1 MVLFVM
7 LGVKRI
13 ITDVGIELII
23 QEWSIFTK
31 GKFHLNGY
39 IYSIMVNIWI
49 KISSSKMLTKGKPEK
64 YIKELCVKVNAN
76 KQLIEKHK
84 P

>member
-39 IYSIMVNIWI
+39 IYSIMVKHMNKNILI
-49 KISSSKMLTKGKPEK
+49 QNPNKEQTGKI
-64 YIKELCVKVNAN
+64 Y
-76 KQLIEKHK
+76 
-84 P
+84 